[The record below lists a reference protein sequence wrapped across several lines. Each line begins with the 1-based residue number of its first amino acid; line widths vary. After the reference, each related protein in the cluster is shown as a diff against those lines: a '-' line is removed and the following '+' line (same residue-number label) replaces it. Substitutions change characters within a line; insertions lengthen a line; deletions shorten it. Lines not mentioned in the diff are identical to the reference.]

1 MAKLPRILVV
11 DDEMSI
17 RGILNELFTALHYDV
32 VEAPSV
38 EVALV
43 KMNLIPFDVVIS
55 DIRMAGQS
63 GIDLL
68 KKVKKMSP
76 ETEVIIMTSHASL
89 ESSLDAI
96 RLGHQHHAP
105 SDR

>member
-1 MAKLPRILVV
+1 MAKTPRILVV

-43 KMNLIPFDVVIS
+43 KI
-55 DIRMAGQS
+55 
-63 GIDLL
+63 
-68 KKVKKMSP
+68 
-76 ETEVIIMTSHASL
+76 
-89 ESSLDAI
+89 
-96 RLGHQHHAP
+96 
-105 SDR
+105 